1 MNHAHLLAHSI
12 FPRVWVWTHPFEQF
26 DFWGGGVMGD
36 LVWVRSFFP
45 NLYSFCCP
53 PYNGIS
59 FFPSIIGHES
69 YFFPPGISLRGIFPS
84 KSVSRKFQSFFL
96 KSPILSTLQSQMVSP
111 LQYSVNLFLYWKATR
126 TSFNFLTIAG
136 IVHLNFVLNSKF
148 RFK

>member
-1 MNHAHLLAHSI
+1 MNHAHFLAHSI

-45 NLYSFCCP
+45 NVYSFFCP

-59 FFPSIIGHES
+59 FFFQHYRPWELFFSARYIFAR
-69 YFFPPGISLRGIFPS
+69 YFPLEISLKEI
-84 KSVSRKFQSFFL
+84 SVFFL

-111 LQYSVNLFLYWKATR
+111 LQHSVNLFLYWKATR

-136 IVHLNFVLNSKF
+136 IVHLNFVLNSRF